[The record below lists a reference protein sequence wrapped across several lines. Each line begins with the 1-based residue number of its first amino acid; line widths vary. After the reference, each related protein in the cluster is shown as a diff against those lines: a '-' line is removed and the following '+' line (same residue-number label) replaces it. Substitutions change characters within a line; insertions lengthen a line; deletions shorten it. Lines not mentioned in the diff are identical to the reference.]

1 MKGKADPIS
10 ITDLTLNATAA
21 ASNARVIA
29 ADGSVSSLG
38 ADPSAPPLQQHVGRE
53 AELKVMAELAEDYLV
68 GEREAVT
75 VVVEARQGMGKVCS
89 PF

>member
-1 MKGKADPIS
+1 M
-10 ITDLTLNATAA
+10 
-21 ASNARVIA
+21 
-29 ADGSVSSLG
+29 SSLG

-75 VVVEARQGMGKVCS
+75 VVVEARQGMGKVRGGEEGRGGMAERRGEEARQGMGKVCS
-89 PF
+89 PL